1 MILDTGASITVL
13 AKSLYNRGIA
23 KPLDSLA
30 RVRMKTA
37 NGFIT
42 CPVDRLIISTSAYTK
57 TISVALTND
66 STSLLGA
73 NYFSDRR
80 ITMDLNNECIYVHPE
95 Y

>member
-1 MILDTGASITVL
+1 MILDTGASMTVL

-30 RVRMKTA
+30 RIRLKTA
-37 NGFIT
+37 NGLIT
-42 CPVDRLIISTSAYTK
+42 CPVDTLVIATSAYTK
-57 TISVALTND
+57 TIPVALTND

-80 ITMDLNNECIYVHPE
+80 ITMDLNNECIYIHPLR
-95 Y
+95 